1 MGEVG
6 TGCSMVVQRNDFMVV
21 SKTHNWNDVFT
32 YDPVTGILRWKINPS
47 TQVQCGDIAGSENSD
62 GYLRVRYKKKTHFV
76 HRIIYEMVHGSIP
89 RGKEIDHRNRIRSE
103 NQIDNLR
110 PATHLENCRNIS
122 MSPRNTS
129 GIIGVGWYKI
139 TGKWRAYV
147 TVSCRIIHL
156 GYFFTKSEAHEARLK
171 AEKRYFGAF
180 APSILRV

>member
-1 MGEVG
+1 
-6 TGCSMVVQRNDFMVV
+6 MVV

-32 YDPVTGILRWKINPS
+32 YDPVTGILRWKIKPS

-62 GYLRVRYKKKTHFV
+62 GYLRV
-76 HRIIYEMVHGSIP
+76 IP

-110 PATHLENCRNIS
+110 PATHMENCRNIS
-122 MSPRNTS
+122 MSSRNTS

-147 TVSCRIIHL
+147 KVSCRLIHL
-156 GYFFTKSEAHEARLK
+156 GYFFTKSEAYEARLK